1 VPATVALTLTSARG
15 YVTFHATWPASTNA
29 TQYRIYQAEG
39 SGPSTIVAVTKLRG
53 VALSL
58 PCGKTTRSNVGPLN
72 STGQEAKLAPPVYT
86 TIPPC

>member
-1 VPATVALTLTSARG
+1 VPATVALTLTPASG
-15 YVTFHATWPASTNA
+15 YATRIATWPASANA

-39 SGPSTIVAVTKLRG
+39 NGPSTIVAVTKLRG

-72 STGQEAKLAPPVYT
+72 STGQEAKLAAPVYT
-86 TIPPC
+86 TIPAC